1 MWDNPA
7 VDDAI
12 ARYRASS
19 EVNDIDGMMATLA
32 DNAELIS
39 PLSGRMVF
47 RGKDD
52 LRTLV
57 TVIYGSLKGLRWR
70 EELGE
75 GSLRLVT
82 GEARVG
88 PVKLGDAMVCE
99 MAEDGRILRI
109 RPYIRPWI
117 GLTVLALKIAP
128 KMARHP
134 AVLLRALRG

>member
-1 MWDNPA
+1 MWNNRA

-12 ARYRASS
+12 ARYRTSS
-19 EVNDIDGMMATLA
+19 EVKDIDGMMETLA
-32 DNAELIS
+32 DDAELVS

-57 TVIYGSLKGLRWR
+57 SVIYGSLDGLRWR
-70 EELGE
+70 EELGD

-82 GEARVG
+82 GEAKVG
-88 PVKLGDAMVCE
+88 PVKLGDAMICE
-99 MAEDGRILRI
+99 MADDGRILRI
-109 RPYIRPWI
+109 RPYIRPWL
-117 GLTVLALKIAP
+117 GLTALALKVAP

-134 AVLLRALRG
+134 GVLLRALRG